1 MAGAGTATVGNESA
15 PVAKGDAVPV
25 FLNEVHS
32 FKNTGTEPLEM
43 MVVGV
48 ARQKWAL
55 DTVMVGN

>member
-1 MAGAGTATVGNESA
+1 VGNESA